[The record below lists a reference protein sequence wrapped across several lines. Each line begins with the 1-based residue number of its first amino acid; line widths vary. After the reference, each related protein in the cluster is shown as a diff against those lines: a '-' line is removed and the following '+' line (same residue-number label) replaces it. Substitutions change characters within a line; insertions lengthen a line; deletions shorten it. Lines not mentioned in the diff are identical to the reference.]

1 MKQPV
6 CSALTG
12 IRNKFKRQQTK
23 ELDMQE
29 STNNN
34 RNESQPQQPK
44 VKIWKT
50 HSVHQ
55 THANAAAAR
64 DGIGGLAQGKGCPET
79 KIRLRARGFLV
90 KTWDGSM
97 QSAPSPKPKKQDNAP
112 VSIGLGL

>member
-1 MKQPV
+1 
-6 CSALTG
+6 
-12 IRNKFKRQQTK
+12 
-23 ELDMQE
+23 MQE

-34 RNESQPQQPK
+34 RNETQHQQKAQPK

-64 DGIGGLAQGKGCPET
+64 DGIGGRAQGEGAPET

-97 QSAPSPKPKKQDNAP
+97 QAAPPPRPKKEANAP
-112 VSIGLGL
+112 VDISSPF

>member
-1 MKQPV
+1 
-6 CSALTG
+6 
-12 IRNKFKRQQTK
+12 
-23 ELDMQE
+23 MQE
-29 STNNN
+29 STNDN
-34 RNESQPQQPK
+34 RNESQPQTQAQPK

-55 THANAAAAR
+55 THGDAVVAR
-64 DGIGGLAQGKGCPET
+64 EGVGAFPQGEGAPET

-112 VSIGLGL
+112 VIGLGL

>member
-1 MKQPV
+1 
-6 CSALTG
+6 
-12 IRNKFKRQQTK
+12 
-23 ELDMQE
+23 MQE

-34 RNESQPQQPK
+34 RNESQPQQKAQPK

-55 THANAAAAR
+55 THGNAATAR
-64 DGIGGLAQGKGCPET
+64 GGLDMNAQGEGAPEV

-97 QSAPSPKPKKQDNAP
+97 QSAPARKAKKPDNAP
-112 VSIGLGL
+112 VNIGL

>member
-1 MKQPV
+1 
-6 CSALTG
+6 
-12 IRNKFKRQQTK
+12 
-23 ELDMQE
+23 MQE

-55 THANAAAAR
+55 THANAATAR
-64 DGIGGLAQGKGCPET
+64 VALDMNTEGQGAPEA

>member
-1 MKQPV
+1 
-6 CSALTG
+6 
-12 IRNKFKRQQTK
+12 
-23 ELDMQE
+23 MQE

-55 THANAAAAR
+55 THANAATAR
-64 DGIGGLAQGKGCPET
+64 VGLEMNTEGQGAPEA
-79 KIRLRARGFLV
+79 KVRLRSRGFLV

-97 QSAPSPKPKKQDNAP
+97 QSAPAPKAKKPDNAP
-112 VSIGLGL
+112 VNIGL

>member
-1 MKQPV
+1 
-6 CSALTG
+6 
-12 IRNKFKRQQTK
+12 
-23 ELDMQE
+23 MQE

-34 RNESQPQQPK
+34 RNESQHQQKAQPK

-55 THANAAAAR
+55 THANAATAR
-64 DGIGGLAQGKGCPET
+64 VALEMNTEGQGAPEA

-97 QSAPSPKPKKQDNAP
+97 QSAPAPKAKKPDNAP
-112 VSIGLGL
+112 VNIGL

>member
-1 MKQPV
+1 
-6 CSALTG
+6 
-12 IRNKFKRQQTK
+12 
-23 ELDMQE
+23 MQE
-29 STNNN
+29 SINNN

-64 DGIGGLAQGKGCPET
+64 DGIGGLAQGRGCPET

-97 QSAPSPKPKKQDNAP
+97 QAAPSPKPKKQDNAP